1 MSESRI
7 VAYVRSPDLLAGL
20 KAVAATYRARLV
32 HSGEAISREAAL
44 HDPTLIALE
53 PASADKALHDF
64 NIAKEAC
71 PNAEIIVFIDARA
84 APEEVRRLFR
94 AGARDV
100 LSLPAAHDQLMSAM
114 GDAIGPGPNGEVR
127 GFVLGIVKAAGG
139 VGATTLAV
147 NIAGHF
153 ANPPRGKRGDR
164 MDPLSVALIDLD
176 LQFGDAALAMDISPR
191 KDVTEILRNPKRL
204 DTHFLDSILER
215 HRSGVHLLAA
225 PQTMVPMDALDAET
239 ALSIVDVAARS
250 HDLVIVELP
259 TAWSDW
265 TGALLRRADQLL
277 LVSSAA
283 VRGVSGARR
292 ILDAAAEMNVEPARW
307 SLAFNRLN
315 SILDG
320 NDIIDQARRA
330 LGPTAIGSLMEDP
343 AVRVAG
349 DRGRM
354 IWETAPTTRFAKD
367 IRPLCLEIMQMLEG
381 KQFPRVQ
388 RSVTR

>member
-7 VAYVRSPDLLAGL
+7 IAYVSTPDLLAGV
-20 KAVAATYRARLV
+20 KTVAATYRARFV
-32 HSGEAISREAAL
+32 HSSEAISRDAAL
-44 HDPTLIALE
+44 HDPTLILIE
-53 PASADKALHDF
+53 PASAEAAARDF
-64 NIAKEAC
+64 SIAKEAC
-71 PNAEIIVFIDARA
+71 PNAEVIVFVGPGTAPDA
-84 APEEVRRLFR
+84 VRRLFR

-100 LSLPAAHDQLMSAM
+100 LSLPVAHDQLLSTMGEALGPGVQ
-114 GDAIGPGPNGEVR
+114 GDAN

-153 ANPPRGKRGDR
+153 ANPPRSKRGDR
-164 MDPLSVALIDLD
+164 LDAMSVALLDFD

-191 KDVTEILRNPKRL
+191 KDITEILRNPKRL
-204 DTHFLDSILER
+204 DTHFLDGVLER
-215 HRSGVHLLAA
+215 HRSGVRLLAA
-225 PQTMVPMDALDAET
+225 PPHMAPLDAIEAEA

-250 HDLVIVELP
+250 HDLVIFELP
-259 TAWSDW
+259 AAWMDW
-265 TGALLRRADQLL
+265 SGALLRRADHLL

-283 VRGVSGARR
+283 VRGVAGARR
-292 ILDAAAEMNVEPARW
+292 ILDAANEMNVEPTRW

-367 IRPLCLEIMQMLEG
+367 LRPLCTEIMQLMEG
-381 KQFPRVQ
+381 KQFPRTQ
-388 RSVTR
+388 RPMLR

>member
-7 VAYVRSPDLLAGL
+7 VAYVRSPDLLAGI

-32 HSGEAISREAAL
+32 NAGETISRDAAL

-53 PASADKALHDF
+53 PATPGKALHDF
-64 NIAKEAC
+64 QIAKEAC
-71 PNAEIIVFIDARA
+71 PNAEIIIFIDVAA

-100 LSLPAAHDQLMSAM
+100 LSNSTPHDQLLSAM
-114 GDAIGPGPNGEVR
+114 GEAIGTGPSAEVR

-164 MDPLSVALIDLD
+164 MDPLSVALLDFD
-176 LQFGDAALAMDISPR
+176 LQFGDSALAMDISPR
-191 KDVTEILRNPKRL
+191 KDITEILRNPKRL

-215 HRSGVHLLAA
+215 HRSGVRLLAA
-225 PQTMVPMDALDAET
+225 PQTMVPMDALDAEA
-239 ALSIVDVAARS
+239 ALSVVDVAARS

-259 TAWSDW
+259 TAWCDW

-283 VRGVSGARR
+283 VRGVAGARR
-292 ILDAAAEMNVEPARW
+292 ILDAAAEMNVEPTRW

-367 IRPLCLEIMQMLEG
+367 LRPLCMEIMQMLEG
-381 KQFPRVQ
+381 KQFPRAQ